1 MLRKLTLLVFIL
13 LLFLFI
19 NACSKSEKKPN
30 SDAST
35 LFLDKINLSSIF
47 QSKRL
52 NEWNFQTLT
61 PGSKDTSDV
70 KGKDEGTL
78 LSKHSFR
85 DLTDTILEINFRFN
99 NDLLDKKDNLK
110 RKLKKVII
118 QARHQYMKHLLK
130 SSASIEVAKKNLASI
145 LGDWSFQENDI
156 QHWKSKDKA
165 HAEGIIV
172 NKSKTFING
181 AVSVKFS
188 FEENNTGK
196 SDNEAVGIVFNMS
209 DDQTGNRFLLFR
221 SGKLAY
227 SIIENGRIKYSYALL
242 DKFPP
247 LHSGNHTLHFIV
259 FNNSL
264 AYKIDNSQFRTIT
277 QTRHLILQE
286 GFAGVWTNTRLKIS
300 DLYVASI
307 KQSELSGQNNTNKEL
322 PFLRLDFSSGDNKRY
337 SVSINKNGPTELVSK
352 MDSQLNL
359 VPGFHKKD
367 HHVIQ
372 ILTLKDKSGILLDDV
387 LIKMLPFNQLHQ
399 LHISLSEK
407 REIAID
413 EIKTANIKK
422 QTDFDLA
429 SKKLKEYS
437 IFEKILKRFKWQ
449 RENIASKKHVIGE
462 YRLNHVTRKA
472 VLVLSPSKM
481 SFPVQIPRES
491 FLNFGIGIPLE
502 TWGKSEEIIFK
513 IVLKDQQNREN
524 IIFKKSIQTNS
535 YTDRKW
541 LDYRLDLSKYAGF
554 TGEISFFTDSKNDAP
569 GENLFSF
576 ALWSDP
582 GIFQKRMENEY
593 NVLLIS
599 IDTLRPDHLGCY
611 GYEKDISPH
620 IDQLADE
627 GAVFQNAFSQAPWT
641 LPSHLSMLTS
651 IYPSVFKDGE
661 KRKEYF
667 LSNPSLS
674 IASILQKNGYIT
686 GGITGGGNVDPD
698 FGYSQGFNSGY
709 TTTSA
714 KDESQIHESYVI
726 FKEWI
731 KMHKEDRFFLFFHTF
746 EVHDYI
752 TAKEKH
758 ILKNIDPNN
767 IRLQMLELYDNKIA
781 HMDNYIGLITNDL
794 KKLGIYDKTLIIITS
809 DHGEEFFEHG
819 NLGHQTSLYN
829 ELLKVPLIFRLP
841 GKIPSKIKIKNNV
854 RVVDIKTTILS
865 ILGIE
870 DENPQEGKSLLSF
883 LDNTEDENRTIFAEE
898 TGSVIG
904 EALDIKSIQNDQY
917 KFILSPVATT
927 PPGFNYDIKNF
938 GELYDLNKDL
948 AEKRN
953 LNEKGNLIAKK
964 LKEEI
969 IEITQKNIQLKE
981 ILKQNSDKSIEISEE
996 TKQRLRALGYIQ

>member
-1 MLRKLTLLVFIL
+1 
-13 LLFLFI
+13 
-19 NACSKSEKKPN
+19 
-30 SDAST
+30 
-35 LFLDKINLSSIF
+35 
-47 QSKRL
+47 
-52 NEWNFQTLT
+52 
-61 PGSKDTSDV
+61 
-70 KGKDEGTL
+70 
-78 LSKHSFR
+78 
-85 DLTDTILEINFRFN
+85 
-99 NDLLDKKDNLK
+99 
-110 RKLKKVII
+110 
-118 QARHQYMKHLLK
+118 
-130 SSASIEVAKKNLASI
+130 
-145 LGDWSFQENDI
+145 
-156 QHWKSKDKA
+156 
-165 HAEGIIV
+165 
-172 NKSKTFING
+172 
-181 AVSVKFS
+181 
-188 FEENNTGK
+188 
-196 SDNEAVGIVFNMS
+196 
-209 DDQTGNRFLLFR
+209 
-221 SGKLAY
+221 
-227 SIIENGRIKYSYALL
+227 
-242 DKFPP
+242 
-247 LHSGNHTLHFIV
+247 
-259 FNNSL
+259 
-264 AYKIDNSQFRTIT
+264 
-277 QTRHLILQE
+277 
-286 GFAGVWTNTRLKIS
+286 
-300 DLYVASI
+300 
-307 KQSELSGQNNTNKEL
+307 
-322 PFLRLDFSSGDNKRY
+322 
-337 SVSINKNGPTELVSK
+337 
-352 MDSQLNL
+352 
-359 VPGFHKKD
+359 
-367 HHVIQ
+367 
-372 ILTLKDKSGILLDDV
+372 
-387 LIKMLPFNQLHQ
+387 
-399 LHISLSEK
+399 
-407 REIAID
+407 
-413 EIKTANIKK
+413 
-422 QTDFDLA
+422 
-429 SKKLKEYS
+429 
-437 IFEKILKRFKWQ
+437 
-449 RENIASKKHVIGE
+449 
-462 YRLNHVTRKA
+462 
-472 VLVLSPSKM
+472 
-481 SFPVQIPRES
+481 
-491 FLNFGIGIPLE
+491 
-502 TWGKSEEIIFK
+502 
-513 IVLKDQQNREN
+513 
-524 IIFKKSIQTNS
+524 
-535 YTDRKW
+535 
-541 LDYRLDLSKYAGF
+541 
-554 TGEISFFTDSKNDAP
+554 
-569 GENLFSF
+569 
-576 ALWSDP
+576 
-582 GIFQKRMENEY
+582 
-593 NVLLIS
+593 
-599 IDTLRPDHLGCY
+599 

-731 KMHKEDRFFLFFHTF
+731 KRHKEDRFFLFFHTF